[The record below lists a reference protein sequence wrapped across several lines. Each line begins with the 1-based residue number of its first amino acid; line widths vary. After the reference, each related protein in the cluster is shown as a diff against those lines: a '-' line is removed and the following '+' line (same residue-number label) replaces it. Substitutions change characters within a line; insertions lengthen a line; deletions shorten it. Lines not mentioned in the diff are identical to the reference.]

1 MEEWWTQMDDDVLGS
16 LALHGAMSPGD
27 LGRRLGLSEGATASL
42 LTMLVQNGKVRI
54 CLNEAQ
60 RTLVAKKFEFEI
72 LREASFG

>member
-54 CLNEAQ
+54 CLVE
-60 RTLVAKKFEFEI
+60 LVCP
-72 LREASFG
+72 